1 MAAWSP
7 EILAVA
13 TAGLLIF
20 AALVDIATRTIPDG
34 VVIAVA
40 VLGICARLLS
50 GLPGLMGS
58 LLAALILFASLVFL
72 NARGMMGGGDVK
84 LAAAAALGL
93 PVESLYRFI
102 IVTAMAGG
110 IVALVHLFLR
120 LMIREPPRPP
130 HRGASLIW
138 RVLAVEGWRIARR
151 GSLPY
156 GVAIACGGIWAVMT
170 SHGG

>member
-84 LAAAAALGL
+84 LAH
-93 PVESLYRFI
+93 YRH
-102 IVTAMAGG
+102 GDG
-110 IVALVHLFLR
+110 WR
-120 LMIREPPRPP
+120 N
-130 HRGASLIW
+130 RGARASFPASDDS
-138 RVLAVEGWRIARR
+138 RTSPTTASRRLADLARAR
-151 GSLPY
+151 G
-156 GVAIACGGIWAVMT
+156 
-170 SHGG
+170 